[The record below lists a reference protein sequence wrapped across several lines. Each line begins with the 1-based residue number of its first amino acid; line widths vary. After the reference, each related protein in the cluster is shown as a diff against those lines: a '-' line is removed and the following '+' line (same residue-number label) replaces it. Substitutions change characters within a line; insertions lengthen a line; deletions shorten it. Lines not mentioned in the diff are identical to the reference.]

1 MPLIS
6 LIITTYKQPKYVKQI
21 CECLKR
27 QNLDHYEVIFSDD
40 CSPDDTYAFVQAYAK
55 DIKAGGGVRWR
66 RNETNLYAGR
76 NRNAAEAEAR
86 GEYVWFFDCDD
97 IINDGGCAKV
107 AATIMLHRPQCL
119 YVGFHTI
126 TAEPRA
132 QHLPPSQINPWSQM
146 VIPDSKIIRRDL
158 FRPFGPWRYC
168 EDFEWWFRQS
178 DAFTEAPMP
187 LDFTVVNYDR
197 TSGGITDRSS
207 MIGKNPRTMAEFSAD
222 PQGIDYQILVD
233 RLEQNAA
240 LLKLAFEA
248 KNPEVRKAVR
258 RVNERPW
265 LCLTVI

>member
-6 LIITTYKQPKYVKQI
+6 LIVTTYKQPKFVRRI
-21 CECLKR
+21 CDCLAR
-27 QNLDHYEVIFSDD
+27 QDLRGYEVIFTDD
-40 CSPDDTYAFVQAYAK
+40 RSPDETYDVVMECSK
-55 DIKAGGGVRWR
+55 SVKADRVVCR
-66 RNETNLYAGR
+66 RNESNLYAGR
-76 NRNAAEAEAR
+76 NRNAAASEAF

-97 IINDGGCAKV
+97 IINEGGCAAVRKAIEV
-107 AATIMLHRPQCL
+107 CRPQCL
-119 YVGFHTI
+119 YVGFYTI

-146 VIPDSKIIRRDL
+146 VIPDTKIIRRDL

-178 DAFTEAPMP
+178 DAFTEPPVP

-197 TSGGITDRSS
+197 TSGGITDRSRL
-207 MIGKNPRTMAEFSAD
+207 IGVNPRTLAEYAAD
-222 PQGIDYQILVD
+222 IGAVDYRLLAD

-240 LLKLAFEA
+240 LLRLAFEA
-248 KNPEVRKAVR
+248 KNPDVRNAVR